1 MLKQQVMTASQK
13 YAQLPLWKR
22 MTLVTAILFSG
33 SSLATFVS
41 SQAAY
46 ASSNKPNTYNHTG
59 HKGQSTRTESTKLLI
74 VCKTG
79 NGGKGGSASRKS
91 NGLLQLHACNTGILP
106 PTTLE
111 RQYSRITE
119 SQSFT
124 FGTSLT

>member
-22 MTLVTAILFSG
+22 TTLVTAILFSG
-33 SSLATFVS
+33 SSFATFIP

-46 ASSNKPNTYNHTG
+46 ASSNKSNTYNHTG

-91 NGLLQLHACNTGILP
+91 NGANGGTGGNCIVNVPIKVFLTIQHNALHK
-106 PTTLE
+106 
-111 RQYSRITE
+111 
-119 SQSFT
+119 
-124 FGTSLT
+124 